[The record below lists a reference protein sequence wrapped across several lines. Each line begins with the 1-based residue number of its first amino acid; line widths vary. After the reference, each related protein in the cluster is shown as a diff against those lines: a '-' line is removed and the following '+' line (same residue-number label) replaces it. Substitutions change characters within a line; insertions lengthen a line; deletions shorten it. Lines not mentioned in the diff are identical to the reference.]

1 MQSREAHEKRRN
13 MKCAVGFSFAE
24 THASRRLTSAAHL
37 SLPPFALTS
46 ILYLSI
52 RVRDTFERRRPA
64 TRHQESDEGGRR
76 VTPETRGSRQDGERE
91 RLLSSPTRLPSSSSS
106 LVISLAPESAS
117 DCRETREERSRRS
130 HTHTDRELLLSHAHV
145 IQSHCFPSVFVV
157 SSLVLI
163 QRKSTRETRGQRTLS
178 SSFPW
183 HQTRRELLSPS
194 TSLSC
199 ESVGVSSSS
208 SFVGNLRRILFSS
221 HAS

>member
-64 TRHQESDEGGRR
+64 TRHQESEEGGRR

-106 LVISLAPESAS
+106 LVISLAPES
-117 DCRETREERSRRS
+117 RERLSR
-130 HTHTDRELLLSHAHV
+130 D
-145 IQSHCFPSVFVV
+145 
-157 SSLVLI
+157 
-163 QRKSTRETRGQRTLS
+163 
-178 SSFPW
+178 
-183 HQTRRELLSPS
+183 TRREEPSITHAHRQRAAAFACTCDPESLLPF
-194 TSLSC
+194 C
-199 ESVGVSSSS
+199 
-208 SFVGNLRRILFSS
+208 LRRLFSRS
-221 HAS
+221 DSAKEHS

>member
-64 TRHQESDEGGRR
+64 TRHQESEEGGRG

-91 RLLSSPTRLPSSSSS
+91 AAVVADSSAVVVVFARDLSGSRVCERL
-106 LVISLAPESAS
+106 
-117 DCRETREERSRRS
+117 SR
-130 HTHTDRELLLSHAHV
+130 D
-145 IQSHCFPSVFVV
+145 
-157 SSLVLI
+157 
-163 QRKSTRETRGQRTLS
+163 
-178 SSFPW
+178 
-183 HQTRRELLSPS
+183 TRREEPSITHAHRQRAAAFACTCDPESLLPF
-194 TSLSC
+194 C
-199 ESVGVSSSS
+199 
-208 SFVGNLRRILFSS
+208 LRRLFSRS
-221 HAS
+221 DSAKEHS